1 MNVKLLTLSIAFA
14 FTTMSAFAGPR
25 PTDSGESVHVVVTA
39 TPHKGDQVP
48 AVSSSD
54 VNVFQGKERHQVAQ
68 WIPAQGDHAA
78 LDFYILIDDTSRDVL
93 STQFDDIR
101 KFIDAQP
108 PSTKIGI
115 AYMQNGRAAIAQDL
129 TDNRSL
135 AGKAIRL
142 PLAYPGVNASP
153 YFSLSDLVKHW
164 PQDNAR
170 HEVLMITNGLDPYY
184 GIGDMNDPYL
194 DAAIADAQRAGVLVS
209 AIYEPSVGRAS
220 RNQFF
225 SYWGQMYL
233 NKLTQET
240 GGQSYYIGFFGQAP
254 DFTPYLNDLTNRL
267 NHQYILAFVPEPQKK
282 SGLQPV
288 KVKTELHNVNLTGPS
303 QVYVPANHP

>member
-1 MNVKLLTLSIAFA
+1 VNVKLLTLSIAFA